1 MSSALRHFL
10 SVEME
15 ILMNSHK
22 PIDMDLMNLDDFTAD
37 TLQYLIENEVEENV
51 HLDYKAG
58 TALQKNDRGKN
69 EITKNISAF
78 ANANGGIIIY
88 GLAEKD
94 HKPAELAPFDGND
107 FSKERLDQII
117 ANIQPSIKG
126 VTIFPIRLDS
136 DVSQSVYVVKIPR
149 SSNAPHMAT
158 DHRYYKRN
166 NFQSVAMEDY
176 EVRDLFTRA
185 DCPELEIDQCLC
197 ICNHNAVDENDD
209 YKYTFYIGISNIGR
223 KVCTLF
229 KFAIIVSICEYGD
242 DFCIYAE
249 NNNTSTLSNT
259 LLSEGKVKFTFGTKE
274 GLFPGETIDFNP
286 KFEIPY
292 NNINR
297 FLQSST
303 FELILWYEGGYKR
316 YKYDLQE
323 KTFEEITN

>member
-1 MSSALRHFL
+1 
-10 SVEME
+10 ME

-69 EITKNISAF
+69 EITKDISAF

-94 HKPAELAPFDGND
+94 HKPAKLAPFDGND

-126 VTIFPIRLDS
+126 VTIFPIRLDG

-185 DCPELEIDQCLC
+185 DCPELEINMCFCTC
-197 ICNHNAVDENDD
+197 INEDDVRDENDS
-209 YKYTFYIGISNIGR
+209 YVFSFTIGVTNIGR
-223 KVCTLF
+223 KLCSNF
-229 KFAIIVSICEYGD
+229 KIAIICKPQEF
-242 DFCIYAE
+242 DFHYKFNAGAT
-249 NNNTSTLSNT
+249 NVNSLSQT
-259 LLSEGKVKFTFGTKE
+259 FLDSDRIKLSFGSR
-274 GLFPGETIDFNP
+274 ETIFPTESIDFSP

-292 NNINR
+292 PYVNK
-297 FLQSST
+297 FLRASQ
-303 FELILWYEGGYKR
+303 FEILLWYEGGYKH
-316 YKYDLQE
+316 YKYDMQQE
-323 KTFEEITN
+323 TFEEITE

>member
-1 MSSALRHFL
+1 
-10 SVEME
+10 
-15 ILMNSHK
+15 
-22 PIDMDLMNLDDFTAD
+22 MDLLNLDNFTAE

-69 EITKNISAF
+69 EITKDVSAF
-78 ANANGGIIIY
+78 ANADGGIIIY

-126 VTIFPIRLDS
+126 VSIFPIRLGG

-149 SSNAPHMAT
+149 SSNAPHMAS

-185 DCPELEIDQCLC
+185 DCPELEISVCFCTCINEDKVCDEDDSYEFRFTIGVTNVGRKLC
-197 ICNHNAVDENDD
+197 SNFKIAIICKPKQFDFQ
-209 YKYTFYIGISNIGR
+209 YTFNAGSININSLSQTILDGER
-223 KVCTLF
+223 IKLSF
-229 KFAIIVSICEYGD
+229 GSKESI
-242 DFCIYAE
+242 FPTE
-249 NNNTSTLSNT
+249 N
-259 LLSEGKVKFTFGTKE
+259 
-274 GLFPGETIDFNP
+274 IDFSP
-286 KFEIPY
+286 TFEIPY
-292 NNINR
+292 SHVNK
-297 FLQSST
+297 FLEASK
-303 FELILWYEGGYKR
+303 FEILLWYEGGYKH
-316 YKYDLQE
+316 YMYDMQGE
-323 KTFEEITN
+323 KFEEITD